1 MRFLPLTM
9 RLCSALVTFLVGLPA
24 CAHDL
29 WIERNGDLHALAYG
43 HERSGHEGEKKL
55 EYKPDSVKQALCL
68 NGDGQ
73 EIKAGKT
80 LTYPVTLKGNCSASW
95 FLTSSGYWSKTP
107 YGTRNLPKTEA
118 GAVIDS
124 WLSIEGVK
132 RIDQW
137 DDGLSRP
144 LTQELELVPRG
155 NPLLLKTGDKLH
167 LRAFYQGRP
176 VAGVTVAYF
185 GKPRGITDKEGNV
198 NIRLQSAGFQLIQA
212 SIELP
217 LNDGKA
223 DKAVHAASLQFELK

>member
-1 MRFLPLTM
+1 MKLQPL
-9 RLCSALVTFLVGLPA
+9 LLLGILALPA
-24 CAHDL
+24 SAHDL
-29 WIERNGDLHALAYG
+29 WIERNGDLHTLAYG

-55 EYKPDSVKQALCL
+55 EYKPDSVKQALCF
-68 NGDGQ
+68 NADGQ
-73 EIKAGKT
+73 EIKAGKA
-80 LTYPVTLKGNCSASW
+80 LTYPATLKGNCSASW

-107 YGTRNLPKTEA
+107 YGTKNLPKTEA

-137 DDGLSRP
+137 DDGLSRS
-144 LTQELELVPRG
+144 LTQELELVPQG
-155 NPLLLKTGDKLH
+155 NPLLLKPGGKLH
-167 LRAFYQGRP
+167 LRAFYQGKP

-198 NIRLQSAGFQLIQA
+198 NIRLQNAGFQLIQA
-212 SIELP
+212 SVELP

-223 DKAVHAASLQFELK
+223 DKAVHASSLQFELK

>member
-1 MRFLPLTM
+1 MKLQSLI
-9 RLCSALVTFLVGLPA
+9 LLGILALPA
-24 CAHDL
+24 SAHDL
-29 WIERNGDLHALAYG
+29 WIERNGDLHTLAYG
-43 HERSGHEGEKKL
+43 HERSGHEGERKL

-68 NGDGQ
+68 NADGQ
-73 EIKAGKT
+73 EIKAVKA
-80 LTYPVTLKGNCSASW
+80 LTYPATLKGNCSASW

-107 YGTRNLPKTEA
+107 YGTKNLPKTEA

-137 DDGLSRP
+137 DDGLSRS
-144 LTQELELVPRG
+144 LTQELELVPQG
-155 NPLLLKTGDKLH
+155 NPLLLKPGGKLH
-167 LRAFYQGRP
+167 LRAYYQGKP

-198 NIRLQSAGFQLIQA
+198 NIRLQNAGFQLIQA

-223 DKAVHAASLQFELK
+223 DKAVHASSLQFELK

>member
-1 MRFLPLTM
+1 MKLQPL
-9 RLCSALVTFLVGLPA
+9 LLLGILALPA
-24 CAHDL
+24 SAHDL
-29 WIERNGDLHALAYG
+29 WIERNGDLHTLAYG

-55 EYKPDSVKQALCL
+55 EYKPDSVKQALCF
-68 NGDGQ
+68 NADGQ
-73 EIKAGKT
+73 EIKAGKA
-80 LTYPVTLKGNCSASW
+80 LTYPATLKGNCSASW

-107 YGTRNLPKTEA
+107 YGTKNLPKTEA

-137 DDGLSRP
+137 DDGLSRS
-144 LTQELELVPRG
+144 LTQELELVPQG
-155 NPLLLKTGDKLH
+155 NPLLLKPGGKLH
-167 LRAFYQGRP
+167 LRAFYQGKP

-198 NIRLQSAGFQLIQA
+198 NIRLQNAGFQLIQA

-223 DKAVHAASLQFELK
+223 DKAVHASSLQFELK

>member
-1 MRFLPLTM
+1 MKLQSLI
-9 RLCSALVTFLVGLPA
+9 LLGILALPA
-24 CAHDL
+24 SAHDL
-29 WIERNGDLHALAYG
+29 WIERNGDLHTLAYG
-43 HERSGHEGEKKL
+43 HERSGHEGERKL
-55 EYKPDSVKQALCL
+55 EYKPDSVKQALCF
-68 NGDGQ
+68 NADGQ
-73 EIKAGKT
+73 EIKAGKA
-80 LTYPVTLKGNCSASW
+80 LTYPATLKGNCSASW

-107 YGTRNLPKTEA
+107 YGTKNLPKTEA

-137 DDGLSRP
+137 DDGLSRS
-144 LTQELELVPRG
+144 LTQELELVPQG
-155 NPLLLKTGDKLH
+155 NPLLLKPGGKLH
-167 LRAFYQGRP
+167 LRAYYQGKP

-198 NIRLQSAGFQLIQA
+198 NIRLQNAGFQLIQA

-223 DKAVHAASLQFELK
+223 DKAVHASSLQFELK

>member
-1 MRFLPLTM
+1 MKLQPL
-9 RLCSALVTFLVGLPA
+9 LLLGILALPA
-24 CAHDL
+24 SAHDL
-29 WIERNGDLHALAYG
+29 WIERNGDLHTLAYG

-55 EYKPDSVKQALCL
+55 EYKPDSVKQALCF
-68 NGDGQ
+68 NADGQ
-73 EIKAGKT
+73 EIKAGKA
-80 LTYPVTLKGNCSASW
+80 LTYPATLKGNCSASW

-107 YGTRNLPKTEA
+107 YGTKNLPKTEA

-137 DDGLSRP
+137 DNGLSRS
-144 LTQELELVPRG
+144 LTQELELVPQG
-155 NPLLLKTGDKLH
+155 NPLLLKPGGKLH
-167 LRAFYQGRP
+167 LRAYYQGKP

-198 NIRLQSAGFQLIQA
+198 NIRLQNAGFQLIQA
-212 SIELP
+212 SVELP

-223 DKAVHAASLQFELK
+223 DKAVHASSLQFELK

>member
-1 MRFLPLTM
+1 MKLQPL
-9 RLCSALVTFLVGLPA
+9 LLLGILALPA
-24 CAHDL
+24 SAHDL
-29 WIERNGDLHALAYG
+29 WIERNGDLHTLAYG
-43 HERSGHEGEKKL
+43 HERSGHEGERKL
-55 EYKPDSVKQALCL
+55 EYKPDSVKQALCF
-68 NGDGQ
+68 NADGQ
-73 EIKAGKT
+73 EIKAGKA
-80 LTYPVTLKGNCSASW
+80 LTYPATLKGNCSASW

-107 YGTRNLPKTEA
+107 YGTKNLPKTEA

-137 DDGLSRP
+137 DDGLSRS
-144 LTQELELVPRG
+144 LTQELELVPQG
-155 NPLLLKTGDKLH
+155 NPLLLKPGGKLH
-167 LRAFYQGRP
+167 LRAYYQGKP

-198 NIRLQSAGFQLIQA
+198 NIRLQNAGFQLIQA

-223 DKAVHAASLQFELK
+223 DKAVHASSLQFELK